1 MFDKRKDQARSTQ
14 TPSPAAGRPAS
25 ESPTRATRQAPQAD
39 PAIIGTA
46 LLVSGE
52 LSGDEDVVVAGRFQG
67 KISLPK
73 NSLMVS
79 KGGRVE
85 ADVSANAVQIE
96 GSMAGDV
103 HCDDKVIITAT
114 GQMEGTIVAPR
125 VILVDGAKFK
135 GSIDMDPPA
144 EAKKPAPQARPA
156 QAETRSS
163 GDGSTRQVAGQA

>member
-14 TPSPAAGRPAS
+14 TPAPPGGRPKS
-25 ESPTRATRQAPQAD
+25 ESPPNAMAQPPKAD

-52 LSGDEDVVVAGRFQG
+52 LSGDEDVVVAGRFKG

-79 KGGRVE
+79 QGGHVE
-85 ADVSANAVQIE
+85 ADVSANAVQVE
-96 GSMAGDV
+96 GRVAGDIR
-103 HCDDKVIITAT
+103 CADKVIITAT

-144 EAKKPAPQARPA
+144 ETKKPAPQTRPA
-156 QAETRSS
+156 QAESRSS
-163 GDGSTRQVAGQA
+163 GAGSTRPVAGQA

>member
-1 MFDKRKDQARSTQ
+1 MFDKRKDQARTQ
-14 TPSPAAGRPAS
+14 TPSPTAGRPAS
-25 ESPTRATRQAPQAD
+25 ESAPRTTQAAQAE

-79 KGGRVE
+79 KGGHVE

-96 GSMAGDV
+96 GRVAGDIR
-103 HCDDKVIITAT
+103 CADKVVITAT

-144 EAKKPAPQARPA
+144 ETKKPAPQTRP
-156 QAETRSS
+156 QAEARSS

>member
-14 TPSPAAGRPAS
+14 TPSAAAGRSAS
-25 ESPTRATRQAPQAD
+25 GSPPRATPQPPQAD
-39 PAIIGTA
+39 PAIIGTG

-52 LSGDEDVVVAGRFQG
+52 LSGDEDVVVAGRFKG

-79 KGGRVE
+79 KGGHVE
-85 ADVSANAVQIE
+85 ADVAANAVQIE
-96 GSMAGDV
+96 GRVVGDIR
-103 HCDDKVIITAT
+103 CDDKVTITAT

-144 EAKKPAPQARPA
+144 ETKKPAPQTRPA
-156 QAETRSS
+156 QPEQRSS
-163 GDGSTRQVAGQA
+163 GDGPARQVAGQA

>member
-14 TPSPAAGRPAS
+14 TASPPGVRPAS
-25 ESPTRATRQAPQAD
+25 ESAPSTTAQATRAE
-39 PAIIGTA
+39 PAVIGTA

-79 KGGRVE
+79 KGGHVE
-85 ADVSANAVQIE
+85 ADVAANAVQIE
-96 GSMAGDV
+96 GRVAGDI
-103 HCDDKVIITAT
+103 HCADKVVITAT

-144 EAKKPAPQARPA
+144 ETKKPAPQTRPA
-156 QAETRSS
+156 QTEARSS

>member
-1 MFDKRKDQARSTQ
+1 MFDKRKDQARSTP
-14 TPSPAAGRPAS
+14 TPSPAGSRPAP
-25 ESPTRATRQAPQAD
+25 ESAPRATAQAPQAD

-67 KISLPK
+67 KIALPK

-79 KGGRVE
+79 KGGHVE

-96 GSMAGDV
+96 GRVAGDI
-103 HCDDKVIITAT
+103 HCADKVVITAT

-135 GSIDMDPPA
+135 GSIDMDPPV
-144 EAKKPAPQARPA
+144 ESKKPAPQARPA
-156 QAETRSS
+156 QPEARNP
-163 GDGSTRQVAGQA
+163 GDGTTRQVAGQA

>member
-14 TPSPAAGRPAS
+14 TPSAAAGRPAS
-25 ESPTRATRQAPQAD
+25 ESPPRATAQAPQAD
-39 PAIIGTA
+39 PAVIGTG

-52 LSGDEDVVVAGRFQG
+52 LSGNEDVVVAGRFKG

-79 KGGRVE
+79 NGGHVE

-96 GSMAGDV
+96 GRMAGDI
-103 HCDDKVIITAT
+103 HCDDKVTITAT

-125 VILVDGAKFK
+125 VILVDGARFK

-144 EAKKPAPQARPA
+144 ETKKPAPQTRPA
-156 QAETRSS
+156 QPEARSS

>member
-14 TPSPAAGRPAS
+14 TQSPAGGRAAS
-25 ESPTRATRQAPQAD
+25 ESPPSATAQPPRAAPAV
-39 PAIIGTA
+39 IGTA
-46 LLVSGE
+46 LLVNGE
-52 LSGDEDVVVAGRFQG
+52 LSGDEDVIVAGRFQG

-79 KGGRVE
+79 KGGHVE

-96 GSMAGDV
+96 GRVAGDI
-103 HCDDKVIITAT
+103 HCADKVVITAT

-144 EAKKPAPQARPA
+144 ETKKPTPQARPA
-156 QAETRSS
+156 QAEARKP
-163 GDGSTRQVAGQA
+163 GDGPTRQVAGQA

>member
-14 TPSPAAGRPAS
+14 TPSPAAGGPAS
-25 ESPTRATRQAPQAD
+25 ESPRTTQAPKAD
-39 PAIIGTA
+39 PAMIGTA

-79 KGGRVE
+79 KGGHVE
-85 ADVSANAVQIE
+85 ADVAANAVQIE
-96 GSMAGDV
+96 GRVAGDIR
-103 HCDDKVIITAT
+103 CADKVLITAT

-144 EAKKPAPQARPA
+144 ETKKPAAQTRPPQT
-156 QAETRSS
+156 ETRSS
-163 GDGSTRQVAGQA
+163 GDGSTRQAAGQA